1 MKMSASPST
10 ISRRAALAGAAA
22 LASARTAAAAPG
34 PNDEAQL
41 YELAKAE
48 GKIVWYEAAPLEA
61 MQNVVARFET
71 KYPGVKVQLL
81 RTTGPQQYQRFLQET
96 EAGQHIADMLLLSDQ
111 PLTRDL
117 ADKKM
122 LASWRVPT
130 FDRVPES
137 YRIGDFAYAPYLT
150 DIAIVYNSERVTEEE
165 AKLLGS
171 SWKSVIDPRFKN
183 RFAIVK
189 RKCGS
194 CYAPIQM
201 FLSPK
206 MEKEYGMPFLRAV
219 AAQRPRVYS
228 DNPIALDRIIA
239 GERDFVFWL
248 WEAVAL
254 TKWQEGAPVRW
265 VRPSPTPLFGNSW
278 QAISANAPHPNAA
291 RLFQNWMMG
300 EDGARALQLDYGS
313 MTTLTGYPDQR
324 AITKEPWWKP
334 ITEVY
339 KVDWE
344 KWEKNYETD
353 MTAWQKIED
362 TARG

>member
-1 MKMSASPST
+1 MSDHPFI

-22 LASARTAAAAPG
+22 LASTGTAAAAPG

-61 MQNVVARFET
+61 MQNFVVRFET
-71 KYPGVKVQLL
+71 KYPGVKVQLM
-81 RTTGPQQYQRFLQET
+81 RTSGPQQYQRFLQET
-96 EAGQHIADMLLLSDQ
+96 EAGQHIADLLLLSDQ
-111 PLTRDL
+111 PLTHDL
-117 ADKKM
+117 VEKKM

-137 YRIGDFAYAPYLT
+137 FRIGDFAYAPYTT
-150 DIAIVYNSERVTEEE
+150 DMAIVYNSNRVTEDE

-171 SWKSVIDPRFKN
+171 GWKSVIDPVFKN

-189 RKCGS
+189 RKCGA

-206 MEKEYGMPFLRAV
+206 MEKEYGLPFLRAI

-248 WEAVAL
+248 WEGVAL

-278 QAISANAPHPNAA
+278 QAVSANAPHPNAA
-291 RLFQNWMMG
+291 RLFQNWVMS
-300 EDGARALQLDYGS
+300 EEGAKGLQLDYGG
-313 MTTLTGYPDQR
+313 MTTLIGYPDQR
-324 AITKEPWWKP
+324 PITNEAWWKP

-339 KVDWE
+339 SVDWDN
-344 KWEKNYETD
+344 WAKNYESD